1 MTTPSNFRP
10 ETGRESTST
19 DDLVIQSFAKLHK
32 TALGIALGLLS
43 ALVVFAATA
52 ILLIRGGSHVGPTLG
67 LLGQYFIG
75 YSVTWPGSLVGLFY
89 GFAFGFIA
97 GWSVAFLRNLFLSA
111 FLQVIKL
118 KARLSNIG
126 DLYD

>member
-1 MTTPSNFRP
+1 MTTPSNLRP
-10 ETGRESTST
+10 ATGRESKST
-19 DDLVIQSFAKLHK
+19 DDLVIQSFAKLHS
-32 TALGIALGLLS
+32 TALGIALGLLCG
-43 ALVVFAATA
+43 LVVFAATA
-52 ILLIRGGSHVGPTLG
+52 ILLIKGGSHVGPTLA
-67 LLGQYFIG
+67 LLGQYFVG

-89 GFAFGFIA
+89 GFVFGFIA

>member
-10 ETGRESTST
+10 ETSRKSTST
-19 DDLVIQSFAKLHK
+19 DDLVIQSFAKLHR
-32 TALGIALGLLS
+32 TALGIALGLLCG
-43 ALVVFAATA
+43 LVVFAATA
-52 ILLIRGGSHVGPTLG
+52 ILLTKGGSHVGPNLV

-75 YSVTWPGSLVGLFY
+75 YSVTWRGSLVGLLY
-89 GFAFGFIA
+89 GFAFGFIV
-97 GWSVAFLRNLFLSA
+97 GWSLAFLRNLFLST